1 MKRRDVLKGV
11 AAVTVGVLGF
21 LGLGGEATAVGQP
34 ELMTKP
40 TGLRPEAMAA
50 FFGETECK
58 DKRVER
64 LWVNPLDYWQIP
76 KNFRDRGLYDEF
88 HDRRLLRMG
97 IMGFLWGAEVRT
109 SRKIPEGHILLVG
122 TREPHPGT
130 EWDFVPSNPGWVPSR
145 EQLKR
150 F

>member
-1 MKRRDVLKGV
+1 MKRRDVLRSV
-11 AAVTVGVLGF
+11 VAVTAGALGF
-21 LGLGGEATAVGQP
+21 LGLGGEAAAVGQP
-34 ELMTKP
+34 ELTTKP
-40 TGLRPEAMAA
+40 TGLRPETMAA
-50 FFGETECK
+50 LFGEIECK

-97 IMGFLWGAEVRT
+97 ILGFLWGAEVRV

-122 TREPHPGT
+122 TRKPHPGT
-130 EWDFVPSNPGWVPSR
+130 EWDFVPSNPGWVPPQ
-145 EQLKR
+145 EQLRR